1 MKAFGRLAGK
11 ITAFMIAV
19 TAAAGTAAAVQTAA
33 ADKFELPVVSAAAGN
48 AAKISVSN
56 AKITL
61 RYASYTY
68 KGTAV
73 TPDDRNG
80 ADEVTVKV
88 NGTKLKKGTDYKL
101 YYKDNRKAGIASI
114 IVVGMGSYTGMAT
127 REFVVKPST
136 IAITTLETGKGNVV
150 VNWDP
155 VRDAEGYQILY
166 STDRTFANYHSTTV
180 WASEGKNYVNLKN
193 VPEPGEKYYIKMRA
207 FVTKDGKR
215 YGNYSSLRSKTVKG
229 GIGKI
234 TVPTLNYVYRGRD
247 LKPTVTVR
255 DTDGNKL
262 KEGTDYT
269 YTIANCKN
277 VGTATI
283 TVKGKGKYTGTGTK
297 KFNVVQADIADAS
310 VSGLDPSYMYTGSAV
325 KPVPTLKYKSYKLV
339 NGTDFTLSYSNNT
352 SKGTATVTVRGKGNF
367 KGSLSKTFKIIGSG
381 MVTKNG
387 ATYFYD
393 AKGVMQTGW
402 QEIGGN
408 YYCFDRISGKLVTNT
423 TINKVKVDK
432 TGKAVSLTPYLKD
445 RIATMMRAHQ
455 IMLDITEPSDTM
467 EQKRYKCFVWEYSK
481 HPYYR
486 WRLLSNIYQ
495 TTDEWDADYANDIF
509 VRNRG
514 CCVSDSCAAAYLFME
529 IGYTNI
535 YVCHDTSH
543 SWFTVDGR
551 LYDPLFAEAKN
562 FDLNYNADYTDY
574 RRNPVGRIS
583 IDK

>member
-1 MKAFGRLAGK
+1 MLKKTIAALIIAG
-11 ITAFMIAV
+11 
-19 TAAAGTAAAVQTAA
+19 AAAVS
-33 ADKFELPVVSAAAGN
+33 SAAAC
-48 AAKISVSN
+48 AAAETESVSVPTKTVSLMQDRMLTK

-68 KGTAV
+68 TGSPI
-73 TPDDRNG
+73 TPDKRNG
-80 ADEVTVKV
+80 NDEVTVTLGGV
-88 NGTKLKKGTDYKL
+88 KLKKDTDYKV
-101 YYKDNRKAGIASI
+101 YYKDNRKVGTAQIM
-114 IVVGMGSYTGMAT
+114 VVGCGKYTGMAS
-127 REFVVKPST
+127 REFIIKPAT
-136 IAITTLETGKGNVV
+136 AKITTLETGKGNVV

-432 TGKAVSLTPYLKD
+432 TGKAVSLTPYLIK
-445 RIATMMRAHQ
+445 RIQTMMTAHQ
-455 IMLDITEPSDTM
+455 KVLELTDPSDSM
-467 EQKRYKCFVWEYSK
+467 EEKRLKVFRWEVFE
-481 HPYYR
+481 HPYYV
-486 WRLLSNIYQ
+486 WRLLANCYKVS
-495 TTDEWDADYANDIF
+495 DEWDVEFANDIF
-509 VRNRG
+509 QRHRG
-514 CCVSDSCAAAYLFME
+514 CCVADSCACAFMFIE
-529 IGYTNI
+529 IGYKDI
-535 YVCHDTSH
+535 WIGH
-543 SWFTVDGR
+543 DGR
-551 LYDPLFAEAKN
+551 HGWFFVGNKLYDPLFAENVWDA
-562 FDLNYNADYTDY
+562 NYNSDYVDY
-574 RRNPVGRIS
+574 RRDPVGLVRM
-583 IDK
+583 D